1 MVFRVKWKKLK
12 GKKNSPL
19 REERKTWWMNRLTH
33 PLRFILPAASLS
45 SFFRCLKEPSPTC
58 EKKWPLFLLGA
69 SAQLIPYKH
78 LLFITLEGQGG
89 RSPSTL
95 FFIILDCEVKKKKIA
110 SPYFFFLI
118 LDCENKRRCELSWAW
133 GFEKQ
138 KATHLPNML
147 EDKSD
152 NHLFNDLIL
161 HVKKQKPTG
170 GKWFFN
176 VTQCMSIENENPGL
190 GNSCFFQ

>member
-1 MVFRVKWKKLK
+1 MYPSVGKPLTLNTSSLSDHSSYLDWSLCFLIPVYLEMVFRVKWKKLK

-45 SFFRCLKEPSPTC
+45 SSFRCLKEPSPTC

-95 FFIILDCEVKKKKIA
+95 FFIILDCEVKNKKIA
-110 SPYFFFLI
+110 SPYFFS
-118 LDCENKRRCELSWAW
+118 NSWLW
-133 GFEKQ
+133 K
-138 KATHLPNML
+138 
-147 EDKSD
+147 
-152 NHLFNDLIL
+152 
-161 HVKKQKPTG
+161 
-170 GKWFFN
+170 
-176 VTQCMSIENENPGL
+176 
-190 GNSCFFQ
+190 